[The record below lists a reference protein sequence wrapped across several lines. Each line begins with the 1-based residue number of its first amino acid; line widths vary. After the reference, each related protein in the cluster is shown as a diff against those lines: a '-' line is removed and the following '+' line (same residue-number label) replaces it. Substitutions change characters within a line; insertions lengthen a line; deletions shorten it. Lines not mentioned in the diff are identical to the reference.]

1 MSRHEQITP
10 SAQMR
15 RELEAVDA
23 ALSGGPVHAAD
34 APLGELTR
42 TLQSLRPRPS
52 EDFLRVLD
60 ARAARGFRRE
70 PAPDAAA
77 PYAADPYAAVPDARA
92 RERLRPRR
100 QRSRAV
106 LLLPAAGL
114 GVALVAAVLA
124 VSLLGGSGGPQ
135 AVHAPSAGPSRPF
148 TASPAPSGGPPA
160 EWRIEIFRNEI
171 VKCGQGRP
179 GNGRRRSVGCRRPRR
194 LPHDRWNGHRRST
207 SASPPA
213 RSSRR
218 PSGCSR
224 SRARSTVTCGSR
236 ASARAAVGQGG
247 ASFDVRLPAS
257 NLTAAIAA
265 LSHLG
270 HVRAET
276 DTTNDVTDQLGSL
289 QRAIGGLQAERA
301 SLLRQLAAASE
312 AQLEASL
319 RARLHA
325 VEARISQLQGTLGA
339 LRSRVAYTSLAL
351 SLSPEAAAGAAS
363 GDLTPGGAA
372 HDAAQIL
379 DAALAVL
386 VIAAAAALP
395 LGALIVV
402 AWVVITL
409 TRRRLREQ
417 ALDAS

>member
-23 ALSGGPVHAAD
+23 ALSGGPVDAAD

-42 TLQSLRPRPS
+42 TLQSLRPQPS

-77 PYAADPYAAVPDARA
+77 PYGVDPDAAVPDART

-100 QRSRAV
+100 RRSRAV

-114 GVALVAAVLA
+114 GVALAAVLA

-135 AVHAPSAGPSRPF
+135 AVHAPSAGP
-148 TASPAPSGGPPA
+148 ASPAPSAARPLNGELKSFEAKSSNMGRAGPETAGAGASGAATAAPA
-160 EWRIEIFRNEI
+160 ARQVERTSTLD
-171 VKCGQGRP
+171 VGVAP
-179 GNGRRRSVGCRRPRR
+179 GSIQ
-194 LPHDRWNGHRRST
+194 
-207 SASPPA
+207 SAA
-213 RSSRR
+213 QRVF
-218 PSGCSR
+218 
-224 SRARSTVTCGSR
+224 TL
-236 ASARAAVGQGG
+236 ASAFNGYVRQSSVSSGSVGQGG

-395 LGALIVV
+395 LGTLIVV
-402 AWVVITL
+402 AWVVIAL